1 MGSTLLSCRPQ
12 RLENKYPANGKGAL
26 VEIRYQNGNF
36 GLYRS
41 GKPYYIQG
49 AAGGTHLDYLVKSGG
64 NSLRTWTTVGLDSVL
79 QMAEAN
85 GLTVLVGL
93 DVVAGRLG
101 LDYSDDDQVKKQEER
116 IIKDVMRYKDHP
128 SVLMWA
134 LGNELELNYSNPD
147 LWPAINQLAKRIHEV
162 DPNHPIATILL
173 PEGKSVRGV
182 ARHCPEVDIVGFNTF
197 AALYYL
203 PDRVRQFW
211 WLWDGPYFVSEY
223 GPRGWWEVP
232 TTDWQAPLEDPGRE
246 KEKDLEKRFKA
257 SFLTDKERCLGGY
270 VFFWGQKQEKTHTW
284 FSMFSETGEKTSM
297 VDAVSKLWS
306 GKYVFNRAPRMNGLI
321 WADLE
326 TQEGRYLEAGKT
338 YEVYIDANDPE
349 NDPLTYEW
357 ELVPEGDYANITGG
371 DKEARPVAIPGKIA
385 ARGASAVLTAPTTP
399 GPYRLFAYVRDGNG
413 SIGSGNL
420 PFYIMDDQEP

>member
-1 MGSTLLSCRPQ
+1 MGACMPACNPRK
-12 RLENKYPANGKGAL
+12 LETKYPANGRGAT
-26 VEIRYQNGNF
+26 VEIRYQDGAF
-36 GLYRS
+36 SLYRS
-41 GKPYYIQG
+41 GKPYYIKG
-49 AAGGTHLDYLVKSGG
+49 AAGGTHTEFLVQSGG
-64 NSLRTWTTVGLDSVL
+64 NSVRTWSTMGLDSVL

-101 LDYSDDDQVKKQEER
+101 LDYSDEEQVKKQEER
-116 IIKDVMRYKDHP
+116 ILKDVLRYKDHP
-128 SVLMWA
+128 AVLMWA

-147 LWPAINQLAKRIHEV
+147 LWPAINRLAKRIREA

-182 ARHCPEVDIVGFNTF
+182 AQHCPEVDIIGFNTF

-211 WLWDGPYFVSEY
+211 WMWDGPYFVSEY
-223 GPRGWWEVP
+223 GPRGWWEVT
-232 TTDWQAPLEDPGRE
+232 TTDWQAPQEDPGRE

-257 SFLTDKERCLGGY
+257 SFLKDKSRCLGGY

-284 FSMFSETGEKTSM
+284 FSMFAETGEKTAM
-297 VDAVSKLWS
+297 VDAVAKLWS
-306 GKYVFNRAPRMNGLI
+306 GKYVFNRAPRMKGVF
-321 WADLE
+321 WSDTESQA
-326 TQEGRYLEAGKT
+326 GRYLDAGKT

-357 ELVPEGDYANITGG
+357 ELLPEGNYGSTTGG
-371 DKEARPVAIPGKIA
+371 DREERPESIHGLVSANGAI
-385 ARGASAVLTAPTTP
+385 AVITAPKKP
-399 GPYRLFAYVRDGNG
+399 GPYRLFGYVRDGKG
-413 SIGSGNL
+413 SIGTANV